1 MDRFDGL
8 SHFTVIMAVVVGI
21 LSVARTA
28 RLLTFDDFPPVTW
41 LRTRYLVAV
50 GPDGKWAPLARCPF
64 CLSPYLTVGMLVWAY
79 LSDLHWTWWVING
92 WWAASYLAAMVVAYD
107 EPPEQ

>member
-1 MDRFDGL
+1 MGFDGL
-8 SHFTVIMAVVVGI
+8 SHFTIITASIVGV

-28 RLLTFDDFPPVTW
+28 RLLTFDDFPPATW
-41 LRTRYLVAV
+41 ARTRFLAMV

-64 CLSPYLTVGMLVWAY
+64 CISPYLSIGMLLWAY
-79 LSDLHWTWWVING
+79 LSGLNWVWWVANG

>member
-8 SHFTVIMAVVVGI
+8 SHFTVVAAVLIGV
-21 LSVARTA
+21 LSTARTA
-28 RLLTFDDFPPVTW
+28 RLLTFDDYPPAMW
-41 LRTRYLVAV
+41 LRTKYLVAV

-64 CLSPYLTVGMLVWAY
+64 CLSPYLSVGMFGWAW

-92 WWAASYLAAMVVAYD
+92 VWAGSYLAASAVAYD
-107 EPPEQ
+107 EPPEG